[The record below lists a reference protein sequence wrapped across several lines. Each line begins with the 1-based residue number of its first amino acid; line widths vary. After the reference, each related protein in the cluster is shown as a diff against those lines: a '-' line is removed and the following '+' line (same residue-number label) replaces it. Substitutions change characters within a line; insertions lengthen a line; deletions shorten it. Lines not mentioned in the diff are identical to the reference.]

1 MTQLGDAMAAGGDDK
16 GVVSAISA
24 RVLAGVLAAWGDEQ
38 SARAVEQQFGVQR
51 LPEGSD
57 NW

>member
-1 MTQLGDAMAAGGDDK
+1 MTQLGDAMAAGSDGK
-16 GVVSAISA
+16 GVVSALSA

-38 SARAVEQQFGVQR
+38 GARAVETQFGVQR
-51 LPEGSD
+51 LPEGAD